1 MNYNN
6 TRYIIIE
13 GGIGAG
19 KTTLLRNLERIFP
32 GKYIYEYIETETGKE
47 MLANYLKGKL
57 SASAFQ
63 YYIANYWLNELDK
76 NKNQPMIIMERGP
89 LAGLAFCEIKDFGTI
104 QCYNAFVSYLKL
116 IRKKFNI
123 INLRFKVINDPINIR
138 EVEDLIK
145 SSNDNLVIFISASV
159 DVLKERVLL
168 RNRDGEA
175 TAYNNNFLMGNANK
189 LSNIYQNPI
198 NEIKSLII
206 TKY

>member
-19 KTTLLRNLERIFP
+19 KTTLLHNLERIFP
-32 GKYIYEYIETETGKE
+32 GNYIYEYIETQTGKE

-89 LAGLAFCEIKDFGTI
+89 LAGLAFCEVKDFGTI
-104 QCYNAFVSYLKL
+104 QCYNSFVSYLKL
-116 IRKKFNI
+116 IMKKFNI
-123 INLRFKVINDPINIR
+123 INIRFKVINDPINIR

-145 SSNDNLVIFISASV
+145 STNDNLVIFISASA
-159 DVLKERVLL
+159 DVLKERVVL
-168 RNRDGEA
+168 RNRDGEV
-175 TAYNNNFLMGNANK
+175 TAYNNNFLMDNANK

-206 TKY
+206 TK

>member
-19 KTTLLRNLERIFP
+19 KTTLLHNLERIFP
-32 GKYIYEYIETETGKE
+32 GNYIYEYIETQTGKE

-76 NKNQPMIIMERGP
+76 IKNQPMIIMERGP
-89 LAGLAFCEIKDFGTI
+89 LAGLAFCEVKDFGTI
-104 QCYNAFVSYLKL
+104 QCYNSFVSYLKL
-116 IRKKFNI
+116 IMKKFNI
-123 INLRFKVINDPINIR
+123 INIRFKVINDPINIR

-145 SSNDNLVIFISASV
+145 STNDNLVIFISASA
-159 DVLKERVLL
+159 DVLKERVVL

-175 TAYNNNFLMGNANK
+175 TAYNNNFLMDNANK

-206 TKY
+206 TK

>member
-19 KTTLLRNLERIFP
+19 KTTLLHSLERIFP
-32 GKYIYEYIETETGKE
+32 ANYIYEYIETQTGKE
-47 MLANYLKGKL
+47 MLTNYLKGKL

-104 QCYNAFVSYLKL
+104 QCYNSFVSYLKL
-116 IRKKFNI
+116 IMKKFNI

-145 SSNDNLVIFISASV
+145 SSNDNLVIFISASA

-175 TAYNNNFLMGNANK
+175 TAYNNNFLMDNANK

-206 TKY
+206 TK